1 LALVPGRVDLGGIK
15 GTIMNPTIWT
25 AIQPIASQA
34 ARDVL
39 RTVGVFLAAHGY
51 ITNGS
56 VGTEAFIGAG
66 MTLAGLFWGWFTT
79 SGYLQLAG
87 LLKKLTAT
95 KTQAAAVTAAQVL
108 PPAAAVDTPAKA
120 VSVQSV
126 TKVVGCFLLAMI
138 LASVSPV
145 ASRAQTAADPLGLSK
160 LMSNPTV
167 QALVKWAP
175 DDIDAAAK
183 LSTAIP
189 TLQDTTGSA
198 CWSSFQQMGGVLRAH
213 PLPITLKAATDF
225 EGARLFF
232 KALKN
237 VCTNSNCT
245 QVFADASNQ
254 IGAFTPIPTG
264 ISLTT
269 LCSKIL

>member
-1 LALVPGRVDLGGIK
+1 MDK
-15 GTIMNPTIWT
+15 TFWT

-108 PPAAAVDTPAKA
+108 PPAAAVDT
-120 VSVQSV
+120 S
-126 TKVVGCFLLAMI
+126 I
-138 LASVSPV
+138 
-145 ASRAQTAADPLGLSK
+145 
-160 LMSNPTV
+160 
-167 QALVKWAP
+167 
-175 DDIDAAAK
+175 
-183 LSTAIP
+183 
-189 TLQDTTGSA
+189 
-198 CWSSFQQMGGVLRAH
+198 
-213 PLPITLKAATDF
+213 KAATVASVAKVLLLAFALGFLAFPHGASAQTSSDPF
-225 EGARLFF
+225 GLNKFLQSPVVKALQQWPIDDINGAETMSISIPNLQDPVGQVCWQQFQAMGAIVKQHQLPLTFKAAQDLEAARLFTM
-232 KALKN
+232 AIKN
-237 VCTNSNCT
+237 VCKNPSCT
-245 QVFADASNQ
+245 QMFADLSNQ

-264 ISLTT
+264 LSLSSI
-269 LCSKIL
+269 CSKIP